1 MIRSASIFLTISFS
15 FAVFFLFPQP
25 SAAQSLS
32 EQINK
37 QIDAGAA
44 EAELGKKPPQV
55 FIAEVIQI
63 TLSFIGTLF
72 IALILYAGY
81 LRFTA
86 HGEEDKIEQS
96 NKTITAGLIGLVI
109 VFMAYGITKFVA
121 TRIQNT
127 VQEEQIYEVDDQAP
141 DTIYEKTLEVKVKF

>member
-1 MIRSASIFLTISFS
+1 MIRSASIFFTILFS

-32 EQINK
+32 DQINK
-37 QIDAGAA
+37 QIDAGAKN
-44 EAELGKKPPQV
+44 AELGKKPPQV

-86 HGEEDKIEQS
+86 HGEEEKIEQS
-96 NKTITAGLIGLVI
+96 NKTITAGLVGLII
-109 VFMAYGITKFVA
+109 VFMAYAITKFVA

-127 VQEEQIYEVDDQAP
+127 AQEEQIYEVDDSAP
-141 DTIYEKTLEVKVKF
+141 DTNYGKSLEVNVTF